1 MKQVQDGLFAIE
13 EDEMPC
19 TPNVLTIHPYV
30 LLSTFGRG
38 EPEEAAARILSF
50 SQQCNQW
57 VGVSWI
63 RLIEMILQDYK
74 VAQSIKEAQRYNFD
88 QQERTKW
95 AVRRYYKLCAFTLGV
110 YALFVAKP
118 TAHLREMSNVN
129 LPSSGIFT
137 FGPNYVVT
145 GIYELL
151 QKKLL
156 RQVTLGEGESAFD
169 VFFPTP
175 ALVSYIMQ
183 KQGVAAR

>member
-1 MKQVQDGLFAIE
+1 MNQVQDGLFVI

-19 TPNVLTIHPYV
+19 LPGDLTIHPYV

-50 SQQCNQW
+50 SQQLNQW
-57 VGVSWI
+57 VGVSWN
-63 RLIEMILQDYK
+63 RLIEMMQQDYK
-74 VAQSIKEAQRYNFD
+74 AAQRIEEAQRYNFD
-88 QQERTKW
+88 QQERVRL
-95 AVRRYYKLCAFTLGV
+95 AVQRYYKLCVLTIGV

-118 TAHLREMSNVN
+118 TAQLREIPDVN
-129 LPSSGIFT
+129 LPLSGIFVSS
-137 FGPNYVVT
+137 PDYVVT

-156 RQVTLGEGESAFD
+156 RQVTLGEGESELD

-175 ALVSYIMQ
+175 ALVSHIMQ